1 METRYYTV
9 IIEEEEGAGYHVFC
23 PVLKGCHSQ
32 GDTIEEALAN
42 IREAIG
48 AYIESLKAHSEPI
61 PTENI
66 LIKPLQVAV

>member
-1 METRYYTV
+1 METKHYTV
-9 IIEEEEGAGYHVFC
+9 IIEQEEAGGYHVFC

-42 IREAIG
+42 IQEAIQV
-48 AYIESLKAHSEPI
+48 YIESLRTHNEPI

-66 LIKPLQVAV
+66 LIKPLEIAI